1 MPVSIYAIYDR
12 ERLGRR
18 LDHVRVVFFRVV
30 FWGALCTH
38 LL

>member
-12 ERLGRR
+12 ERLGQR
-18 LDHVRVVFFRVV
+18 LDPFRVV
-30 FWGALCTH
+30 FLKRTH